1 MHQRSTIV
9 FVDEPIIS
17 YLFCKYAEMYSA
29 GQCVSRAIVRN
40 ALLYCTLYA
49 NHTEI
54 ERQTPTEDVRV
65 ERERV
70 QQRKK

>member
-1 MHQRSTIV
+1 
-9 FVDEPIIS
+9 
-17 YLFCKYAEMYSA
+17 MYSA

-65 ERERV
+65 ERERAT
-70 QQRKK
+70 KKKNKTNQKEK

>member
-1 MHQRSTIV
+1 
-9 FVDEPIIS
+9 
-17 YLFCKYAEMYSA
+17 MYSA

-65 ERERV
+65 ERERESNKEKNKTN
-70 QQRKK
+70 QKEK